1 MKAEIVN
8 SGHGAVVPMAYVWL
22 GNVLLIQGHRERA
35 RARLVNKRKKG
46 NCHHLYPNPSR
57 DQDIAITLLSNM
69 EDGVWDPVWK
79 IHEMVVDG
87 QMT

>member
-1 MKAEIVN
+1 MRDKA
-8 SGHGAVVPMAYVWL
+8 
-22 GNVLLIQGHRERA
+22 IQTDS
-35 RARLVNKRKKG
+35 V
-46 NCHHLYPNPSR
+46 S
-57 DQDIAITLLSNM
+57 LLSNM